1 MSFVRRR
8 IVKRLD
14 LLNLV
19 SILLLILNPSFNLI
33 VTSCKCKYKWIIS
46 LLSRSFVFDVKRGI
60 QWDTFLCEFRL
71 SDEWRK
77 CFDGRALD
85 SGYVQLTVNHSRNF
99 VVSEIDG
106 NIQDEWGLCWKDA
119 IKWNLKWLKK
129 KINESSAI
137 SISLFEKFIIYH
149 RKNNTFLSAS
159 LIKWNM
165 EIKKI
170 FYTFY
175 CFHISMYPHF
185 SSDVST
191 NDCLQRSR
199 HIMKPNL

>member
-85 SGYVQLTVNHSRNF
+85 SGYVQLTVNHSRLRRFWN
-99 VVSEIDG
+99 
-106 NIQDEWGLCWKDA
+106 WWKYSRWVRLMLEGDA

-137 SISLFEKFIIYH
+137 QFLFLYL
-149 RKNNTFLSAS
+149 RNLS
-159 LIKWNM
+159 
-165 EIKKI
+165 
-170 FYTFY
+170 YTTEEQY
-175 CFHISMYPHF
+175 LSVCKL
-185 SSDVST
+185 D
-191 NDCLQRSR
+191 
-199 HIMKPNL
+199 

>member
-85 SGYVQLTVNHSRNF
+85 SGYVQLTVNHSRLRRFWNWWKYSRWVRLMLERCYKVKFKVIEKENQWIKCNF
-99 VVSEIDG
+99 YFSIWEIYY
-106 NIQDEWGLCWKDA
+106 
-119 IKWNLKWLKK
+119 
-129 KINESSAI
+129 I
-137 SISLFEKFIIYH
+137 SQEEQY
-149 RKNNTFLSAS
+149 
-159 LIKWNM
+159 
-165 EIKKI
+165 
-170 FYTFY
+170 
-175 CFHISMYPHF
+175 F
-185 SSDVST
+185 SVCKLD
-191 NDCLQRSR
+191 
-199 HIMKPNL
+199 